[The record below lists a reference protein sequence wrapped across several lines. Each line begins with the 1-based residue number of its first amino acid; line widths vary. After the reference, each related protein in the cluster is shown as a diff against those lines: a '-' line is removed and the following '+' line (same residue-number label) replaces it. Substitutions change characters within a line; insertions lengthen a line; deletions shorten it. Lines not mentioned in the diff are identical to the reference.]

1 MFVDNSPMRP
11 RETESPRTFAQFREW
26 LYVAAGG
33 HLNRKSGTVGAKLPM
48 VTATENLMTVGLTTR
63 EKASG
68 QENHCEAYGTE
79 NGDDEIQNQ
88 PYFKTASLRH
98 SADHEKR
105 NGQTEQDNEIHTKL

>member
-1 MFVDNSPMRP
+1 MRP
-11 RETESPRTFAQFREW
+11 GETEPPRTFAQFREW

-68 QENHCEAYGTE
+68 QENHYEAYGTE

-98 SADHEKR
+98 SADHEKL